1 MNLGAKDTW
10 NYIRSLERIGSGY
23 TGMRAILRKL
33 REIMQIMSLL
43 RMMIKILTR
52 TGLSMPVST
61 LVCFDFSHNGHL
73 WGDGVSKKRL
83 PLVHLESLSFTGDE
97 YKLLR
102 L

>member
-23 TGMRAILRKL
+23 TGMRAIPRKL

-61 LVCFDFSHNGHL
+61 PFVLIFPIMVIYG
-73 WGDGVSKKRL
+73 GM
-83 PLVHLESLSFTGDE
+83 E
-97 YKLLR
+97 
-102 L
+102 